1 MLHYCLADVNFGP
14 RFGKRSSVQQT
25 IETPSQKKGV
35 LSTAT
40 IEAKRGN
47 CARRSKHAETIK
59 CHQIFVV
66 CNFLPFHR
74 ASLTA
79 FGERAVTY
87 PNAVGQVVLR
97 KYKTR

>member
-1 MLHYCLADVNFGP
+1 MSILGP
-14 RFGKRSSVQQT
+14 DLEKRSSVQQT

-35 LSTAT
+35 LSTVT

-47 CARRSKHAETIK
+47 CARRSRHADTIK

-66 CNFLPFHR
+66 CNFLPFHL
-74 ASLTA
+74 ASITA
-79 FGERAVTY
+79 FGQRAVTY
-87 PNAVGQVVLR
+87 PNIVGQVVLR